1 MQVQDWHGHLK
12 ERTRLLINGKDLF
25 GQMSAV
31 WSEVKVGGAKWVWRK
46 EGDVPFAVDVVN
58 PCR

>member
-12 ERTRLLINGKDLF
+12 ERTGLLINGKDLF

-31 WSEVKVGGAKWVWRK
+31 WSEVKVGVLSGFGGKRGMILLQWT
-46 EGDVPFAVDVVN
+46 
-58 PCR
+58 